1 MDERSL
7 ALSRTGCGKCTT
19 FDSDA
24 VHIAAMTVIVV
35 IRSVPC
41 RAVVPHSHVTV
52 LPAYAALEFGFLK
65 GGVETIQDRI

>member
-24 VHIAAMTVIVV
+24 VHIAAMTLVV
-35 IRSVPC
+35 VNRFVPC
-41 RAVVPHSHVTV
+41 RAIIPHSHVTV
-52 LPAYAALEFGFLK
+52 LPAYATLEFRFLTV
-65 GGVETIQDRI
+65 GVEAIQDRI